1 MGDSIRL
8 VLFDVDGVLT
18 DGGLYVG
25 ENGEMFKKFNA
36 KDGVAVSLLHKN
48 GLKVGLVSGKKSR
61 ALDFRINELGFD
73 YAITDCKDKLSA
85 VKNLLDCIEL
95 KFSQVAFIGDDVLDV
110 PVMKKTGLSIAPA
123 DGHPL
128 AKQIAHIVT
137 LAKGGEGVARE
148 SAEHILKESGLTLEM
163 MYADVMASS
172 DFTQ

>member
-8 VLFDVDGVLT
+8 VIFDVDGVLT

-36 KDGVAVSLLHKN
+36 KDGVAVSLLKN
-48 GLKVGLVSGKKSR
+48 YGLKVGLVSGKKSKG
-61 ALDFRINELGFD
+61 LDFRINELRFD
-73 YAITDCKDKLSA
+73 YAITDCRDKLSA
-85 VKNLLDCIEL
+85 VETLLDRIEL
-95 KFSQVAFIGDDVLDV
+95 KFSQVAFVGDDVLDV

-128 AKQIAHIVT
+128 AKQMAHIVT

-148 SAEHILKESGLTLEM
+148 SAEYILKESGITLEM
-163 MYADVMASS
+163 MYADLMASG